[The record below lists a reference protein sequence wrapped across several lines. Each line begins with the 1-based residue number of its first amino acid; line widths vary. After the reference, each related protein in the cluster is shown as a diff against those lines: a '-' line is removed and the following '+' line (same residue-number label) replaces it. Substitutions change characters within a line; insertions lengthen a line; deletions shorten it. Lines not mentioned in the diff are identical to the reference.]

1 MDIGSDFFLFDPKMK
16 DNAIKNKQVGL
27 YQKEE
32 MPILLKFF
40 SKNYRGKNTPN
51 LFLWGHYHPGT
62 ETRLRYHQKRILD
75 TNNTDE
81 HRCKNP
87 PQNTSKLNP
96 TIC

>member
-51 LFLWGHYHPGT
+51 LFL
-62 ETRLRYHQKRILD
+62 
-75 TNNTDE
+75 
-81 HRCKNP
+81 
-87 PQNTSKLNP
+87 
-96 TIC
+96 